1 MAELW
6 GASMIIKKK
15 KKKALKDDSM
25 DATLSLPQPFVSTPP
40 IN

>member
-6 GASMIIKKK
+6 GASTII
-15 KKKALKDDSM
+15 KKKALKDDSV